1 MTTPMTD
8 NTKLPVRA
16 LELLIS
22 RICHDLVS
30 PVGAINNGIEFIK
43 EMGEDALDD
52 SIQLIDHSAHQASVR
67 LQLFRICYGG
77 SGNEHL
83 MSAKMIYEAFMNFID
98 KDKFSFEW
106 DLMNDVPDELP
117 DGFFKM
123 ILNSLIFIHDGLPK
137 GGKIVVK
144 LQGHVM
150 SVSGTGDMIRLRE
163 GTQDALNGK
172 VGVDALDAK
181 NIHGYITH
189 FFGENFGIEQEFTQN
204 DDGLEIR
211 LFIA

>member
-1 MTTPMTD
+1 MDT
-8 NTKLPVRA
+8 TKLPVRA

-22 RICHDLVS
+22 RVCHDLVS
-30 PVGAINNGIEFIK
+30 PVGAINNGVEFIK

-67 LQLFRICYGG
+67 LQLFRLCYGAGG
-77 SGNEHL
+77 SERL
-83 MSAKMIYEAFMNFID
+83 VSAKMIYEAFMNYMD
-98 KDKFSFEW
+98 KDKFSLEW
-106 DLMNDVPDELP
+106 DLLNDVPDELP

-123 ILNSLIFIHDGLPK
+123 IINALIFIYDGLPK
-137 GGKIVVK
+137 GGKLSVK

-150 SVSGTGDMIRLRE
+150 SITGEGEMIRLRE
-163 GTQDALNGK
+163 GAQAALNGD
-172 VGVDALDAK
+172 VPLDALDPK

-189 FFGENFGIEQEFTQN
+189 FFGESFKIEHEFTQN
-204 DDGLEIR
+204 DGNLEIR